1 MYLDDDKCESCPG
14 ILEEL
19 ETIDDDTDEHGI
31 QFVKS
36 NDVKLA
42 HEIGIFSFPALVYY
56 EVGVPIMYDGNTSFC
71 FIWIFKAPSKW
82 SDLEKRY
89 ILGFNFQ
96 FSSYSKGY
104 SKSLTAITTRTGIPS
119 VFGVIDSKSGIQNYL
134 RSQKKPNIGFSSLNP
149 RKYLLINSCTWK
161 EFKNVKKP

>member
-1 MYLDDDKCESCPG
+1 MMINASHAQAFWKSSKQLTTIPTNMEFNLLNRTMLNLPMK
-14 ILEEL
+14 LEFSL
-19 ETIDDDTDEHGI
+19 SQLWYIT
-31 QFVKS
+31 KS
-36 NDVKLA
+36 AFQLCMMVIHL
-42 HEIGIFSFPALVYY
+42 
-56 EVGVPIMYDGNTSFC
+56 FC

-89 ILGFNFQ
+89 ILGFNLK